1 MPNAVTP
8 SQQDRLREVFR
19 LFLRLG
25 FTAFGGP
32 AAHIALFQ
40 NEVVERRKWITT
52 ERFADLWGIANLIP
66 GPTSTELAIYLGYL
80 RAGWP
85 GLIVAG
91 LCFISPAM
99 LIVLI
104 LAVLYHRYGTLPQA
118 DWLFYG
124 IQPIVIAIILQAI
137 WNLRKVILKG
147 GTGAIV
153 LLIGVIALYL
163 YGLSVLIPL
172 FGGAVLWA
180 LWQTYRGRFDHAD
193 QPAPQAIALIP
204 IGGST
209 FLRIAAQVS
218 AAGSAAFAIVSP
230 AAIFLAFLKVGALI
244 YGSGY
249 VLLAFLQTDLVDNLH
264 WLTSK
269 QLLDAIAIGQ
279 VTPGPVFTTATFIG
293 YQIGGLAGAIA
304 ATIGI
309 FLPSFVLIA
318 LIHPIAGRLRQ
329 YPITARLLDGVNIGA
344 LGLMAG
350 VVIQLARVALIDP
363 LTVLL
368 TFGALVLLIRYKV
381 NATWLIASGA
391 IAGLIRFALFP
402 V

>member
-1 MPNAVTP
+1 
-8 SQQDRLREVFR
+8 
-19 LFLRLG
+19 
-25 FTAFGGP
+25 
-32 AAHIALFQ
+32 
-40 NEVVERRKWITT
+40 VVEHRHWITT
-52 ERFADLWGIANLIP
+52 ERFADLWGVANLIP
-66 GPTSTELAIYLGYL
+66 GPTSTELAIYLGYV

-99 LIVLI
+99 LIVLL
-104 LAVLYHRYGTLPQA
+104 LAVLYRTYGTLPQV

-124 IQPIVIAIILQAI
+124 IQPIVIAIIAQAI

-147 GTGAIV
+147 GISAV
-153 LLIGVIALYL
+153 LLLIGVVALYL
-163 YGLSVLIPL
+163 GGVTVLIPL
-172 FGGAVLWA
+172 FGGAA
-180 LWQTYRGRFDHAD
+180 LWTVGQLIRTRSINAKL
-193 QPAPQAIALIP
+193 PLKSIASMP
-204 IGGST
+204 IGGSAL
-209 FLRIAAQVS
+209 LRVAAQVGTVS
-218 AAGSAAFAIVSP
+218 AVAIAAISP

-249 VLLAFLQTDLVDNLH
+249 VLLAFLQTDLVNNLH

-304 ATIGI
+304 ATVGI

-318 LIHPIAGRLRQ
+318 LISPIAGQLRR
-329 YPITARLLDGVNIGA
+329 YKITALLLDGVNIAA

-350 VVIQLARVALIDP
+350 VVIQLAHIALIDP
-363 LTVLL
+363 LTILL
-368 TFGALVLLIRYKV
+368 TISALILLIRYKI

-391 IAGLIRFALFP
+391 LVGLARFGLFGG
-402 V
+402 